1 MPKIHRDRPPT
12 NRFDTVTPETHTVV
26 VTGFAASE
34 ARLTAEIDRSL
45 ARRKVPPRA
54 ASKAKWVTYAEAI
67 GIDASGT
74 KAQIIARVT
83 NG

>member
-12 NRFDTVTPETHTVV
+12 NRYDVQVSAPEPEPE
-26 VTGFAASE
+26 APPLP
-34 ARLTAEIDRSL
+34 ARLDRKEL
-45 ARRKVPPRA
+45 
-54 ASKAKWVTYAEAI
+54 WVAYAEAI

-74 KAQIIARVT
+74 KTEIVERVR